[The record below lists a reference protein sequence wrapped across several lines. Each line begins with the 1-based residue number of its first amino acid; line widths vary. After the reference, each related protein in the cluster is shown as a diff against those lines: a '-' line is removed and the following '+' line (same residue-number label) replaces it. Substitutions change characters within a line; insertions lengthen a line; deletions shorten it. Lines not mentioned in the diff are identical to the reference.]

1 MRIQLFLY
9 FAFLLLLKNGS
20 GYSQMTKAPA
30 YPLITHNP
38 YFSIWSFTDDLQE
51 SSTKHWTGKDQPLI
65 GLILVDGRIYHF
77 LGRTGKP
84 SDTGAN
90 YLSNL
95 GIFKAIQKNV
105 EITATRTI
113 YQFVCG
119 PVDLELTFLSPLLMD
134 DLNLLSTPVSYI
146 NFNLKVNDG
155 RNDHKASIYFGMS
168 TTLAVNSAEQEI
180 SVQNYHYNGLTIAK
194 AGTVQQKYLG
204 KKGDDLR
211 IDWGYAYLGYSGKA
225 LVNSFC
231 SPNDW
236 IHIKQSVD
244 NGFESNQAGLL
255 SGKDLLMNIKIPV
268 LLETGKS
275 RDETLLIG
283 YDDIYAIQYFKQS
296 LPAWWKKKDSN
307 MNRVLV
313 EAARNYPSIFTRC
326 LEFDSKMYHDAVL
339 AGGEQYAQLCVLAY
353 RQSLAAHELVR
364 GPQDELLFPQK
375 ENFSNGSIW
384 TVDVTYPSAPLCL
397 LYNPDLLKGMLNG
410 IFDYSESGKWTK
422 AFPAHDLGTY
432 PMANGQTYPEDMPV
446 EEAGNMIILTAAIAK
461 AEQNTMYA
469 QKHWNTLIQWVDFLV
484 RDGVDPANQLCTD
497 DFAGH
502 LARNANLSLKAII
515 GIGAFAQMAESLGN
529 NEMAT
534 KYKTMASEFA
544 RVWMQ
549 KAIDGDHYSLTFDK
563 KGTWSQ
569 KYNLIWD
576 QLLGLHLFP
585 PQVAELEIKYYLTKQ
600 NAFGLPLDSRKSY
613 TKSDWIIWTATLA
626 SSREDFD
633 SLVAP
638 VYAYATGTPTRV
650 PLSDWHETTN
660 GRQVGFQ
667 ARSVVGG
674 YFIKLLDYT
683 WKNRY

>member
-1 MRIQLFLY
+1 MRIIQFLI
-9 FAFLLLLKNGS
+9 FSCWFLVIKGP
-20 GYSQMTKAPA
+20 GFCQMTKAPA

-38 YFSIWSFTDDLQE
+38 YFSIWSFTDELQG
-51 SSTKHWTGKDQPLI
+51 SSTKHWTGKNQPLI

-77 LGRTGKP
+77 LGRTGNP
-84 SDTGAN
+84 GDTSGD
-90 YLSNL
+90 YLTNL
-95 GIFKAIQKNV
+95 GINSAIQKNV

-119 PVDLELTFLSPLLMD
+119 PMDLELTFLSPLLLD
-134 DLNLLSTPVSYI
+134 DKNLLSTPVSYI
-146 NFNLKVNDG
+146 HFNLKVNDG
-155 RNDHKASIYFGMS
+155 RNDHQVKIYFGLS
-168 TTLAVNSAEQEI
+168 TNLTVNSPDQEVR
-180 SVQNYHYNGLTIAK
+180 VQNYHFRGLTIAK
-194 AGTVQQKYLG
+194 AGTVQQKILG

-211 IDWGYAYLGYSGKA
+211 IDWGYAYLAYGGEGQ
-225 LVNSFC
+225 VNSFS
-231 SPNDW
+231 SPDDW
-236 IHIKQSVD
+236 NHIQQSLNNPVQ
-244 NGFESNQAGLL
+244 SNQSTILT
-255 SGKDLLMNIKIPV
+255 GKDLLMTIQIPV
-268 LLETGKS
+268 SINAGRS
-275 RDETLLIG
+275 HDETLMIG
-283 YDDIYAIQYFKQS
+283 YDDIYAIQYFKQPLS
-296 LPAWWKKKDSN
+296 AWWRKRDSN
-307 MNRVLV
+307 MNRVLEESV
-313 EAARNYPSIFTRC
+313 KNYPVIMNRC
-326 LEFDSKMYHDAVL
+326 VEFDSKIYHDAVL
-339 AGGEQYAQLCVLAY
+339 AGGEQYARLCVLAY
-353 RQSLAAHELVR
+353 RQSIAAHELVR
-364 GPQDELLFPQK
+364 GMQDELLFPQK
-375 ENFSNGSIW
+375 ENLSNGSIW

-432 PMANGQTYPEDMPV
+432 PLANGQTYPEDMPV

-461 AEQNTMYA
+461 AERNPVYA
-469 QKHWNTLIQWVDFLV
+469 QAHWKTLIQWVDFLV

-515 GIGAFAQMAESLGN
+515 GIGAFAQIAESLGK
-529 NEMAT
+529 NEMST
-534 KYKTMASEFA
+534 KYKTMASQFA
-544 RVWMQ
+544 KEWMQ

-569 KYNLIWD
+569 KYNLVWD

-600 NAFGLPLDSRKSY
+600 NTFGLPLDSRKSY

-626 SSREDFD
+626 SNKLDFE

-638 VYAYATGTPTRV
+638 VYAYATSTPTRV

-660 GRQVGFQ
+660 GKQVGFQ

-683 WKNRY
+683 WKNR